1 MAKKR
6 MNKRGSY
13 YALLELIDYIKA
25 LIYVKKGLKKYIT
38 IGLAVLAALII
49 TLIIIKVTNGN
60 EATSKDSD
68 IVTTEPIDTIEDN
81 PLIKGENQEIDELI
95 KKYFNARVSR
105 DIDTIN
111 EIVESDN
118 KSTLEALERVMSVIE
133 YYENIECYVKK
144 GLLDGTY
151 IVFVS
156 YETRFIEQKISAP
169 SLSRFYVK
177 TNEAGEVYISIK
189 DKGAD
194 IEAYIEEVL
203 AGDDV
208 AELVYKTET
217 NLKKALETDEDLAHF
232 YEWISTHINEN
243 TTEANAEE
251 TSEAANDNTDTEET
265 ADDIS
270 NAEETTGISSDTAST
285 EAVTTSTE

>member
-25 LIYVKKGLKKYIT
+25 LIQVKKGLKKYII
-38 IGLAVLAALII
+38 IGLLALAALVI
-49 TLIIIKVTNGN
+49 TLIIVKFTSGN
-60 EATSKDSD
+60 ETAPQESTS
-68 IVTTEPIDTIEDN
+68 TESNYTIEDN
-81 PLIKGENQEIDELI
+81 PLIKGENPEIDELI
-95 KKYFNARVSR
+95 NKYFDARVSR

-118 KSTLEALERVMSVIE
+118 NSTLEALERVMSVIE
-133 YYENIECYVKK
+133 YYENIESYVKK

-169 SLSRFYVK
+169 SLSRFYIK
-177 TNEAGEVYISIK
+177 TNDAGEVYISIK

-194 IEAYIEEVL
+194 IETYIEKLLE
-203 AGDDV
+203 GDDV
-208 AELVYKTET
+208 AELVYETET
-217 NLKKALETDEDLAHF
+217 NLKKALESDEDLAHF
-232 YEWISTHINEN
+232 YEWISAHINES
-243 TTEANAEE
+243 TEEE
-251 TSEAANDNTDTEET
+251 TSGT
-265 ADDIS
+265 ADDNAGIEGTEEIS
-270 NAEETTGISSDTAST
+270 GNTAGTEEVSTSAE
-285 EAVTTSTE
+285 